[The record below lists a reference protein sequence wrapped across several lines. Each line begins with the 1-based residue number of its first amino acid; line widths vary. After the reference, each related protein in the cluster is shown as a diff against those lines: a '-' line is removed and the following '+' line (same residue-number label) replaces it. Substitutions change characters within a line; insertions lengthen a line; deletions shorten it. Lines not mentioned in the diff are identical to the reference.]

1 MADLH
6 KSFKIRPFQAEDKD
20 DIAKLWKDCDLVVP
34 LNDPIRDINTKIQF
48 QPDLFLVGELNNKVI
63 ASVMIGYEGHR
74 GWINYLAVS
83 PLFQNNGLG
92 KLLMNKAEDMLQEMG
107 CLKINLQV
115 REHNTQVIEFY
126 RNLGYQDDHV
136 ISMGKRLT

>member
-20 DIAKLWKDCDLVVP
+20 DIVKLWKDCDLVVP
-34 LNDPIRDINTKIQF
+34 WNDPIRDINTKIQF

-115 REHNTQVIEFY
+115 
-126 RNLGYQDDHV
+126 
-136 ISMGKRLT
+136 